1 MSETLTPPSP
11 KTVRV
16 TVPVSPE
23 VLEAFKTLGKVSN
36 MSTGKAMGEWLAD
49 TVEGAQFM
57 AETMLKARAAPKIV
71 AKELHAY
78 ALGLADE
85 TGVLMQRVRDIGKQS
100 KKPMGGADGGI
111 SGAATAAAPIGAGLV
126 AGGPPSCNTGG
137 KVTKNP
143 TKPKRG
149 E

>member
-11 KTVRV
+11 KTIRV
-16 TVPVSPE
+16 TVPVTPE

-57 AETMLKARAAPKIV
+57 AETMLKARTAPKIV
-71 AKELHAY
+71 ARELHAY
-78 ALGLADE
+78 ALGLVDE
-85 TGVLMQRVRDIGKQS
+85 TGSVIEKLRGMGKTNTVAI
-100 KKPMGGADGGI
+100 GADGG
-111 SGAATAAAPIGAGLV
+111 GASAHTPSAPIAGGLV
-126 AGGPPSCNTGG
+126 AGVPPSCNTGG
-137 KVTKNP
+137 KVTKKP